1 MTKKEDGPSGSSSC
15 GQRRGRK
22 PLSVFESAIYLR
34 NLPPGIGRAALIC
47 RYIWSCR
54 PAAVPA
60 VRRRTASWALTP
72 RFHPYRPETAVIFC
86 YGWREVTPTC
96 AFRSGM
102 PCPVRTF
109 LPCGRQIAPPLV
121 LDRKVREIFHCT
133 QICRILVYLCKHS
146 RKRCGKFVSVQP
158 NRRILFSN
166 RI

>member
-1 MTKKEDGPSGSSSC
+1 MANSPTSTAGAGSWRCRFRAQARNDEKRGRSFAGSSSC

-72 RFHPYRPETAVIFC
+72 RFHPY
-86 YGWREVTPTC
+86 
-96 AFRSGM
+96 
-102 PCPVRTF
+102 
-109 LPCGRQIAPPLV
+109 PCGRFFSVTDGKDYSLLCFPQPGALPCADFPHRRPFDKLR
-121 LDRKVREIFHCT
+121 DRRRGRSSRLFGCKGTKKVVF
-133 QICRILVYLCKHS
+133 LLA
-146 RKRCGKFVSVQP
+146 
-158 NRRILFSN
+158 
-166 RI
+166 

>member
-1 MTKKEDGPSGSSSC
+1 MANSLTSTAGAGSWRCRFRVNPGMTKKEDGPSGSSSC

-72 RFHPYRPETAVIFC
+72 RFHPC
-86 YGWREVTPTC
+86 
-96 AFRSGM
+96 
-102 PCPVRTF
+102 
-109 LPCGRQIAPPLV
+109 PCGRLFSVTDGKDCSLLCFPQPGALPCADFPHRLPGAA
-121 LDRKVREIFHCT
+121 DRPTFSVAKVRKKLYF
-133 QICRILVYLCKHS
+133 CRLEWK
-146 RKRCGKFVSVQP
+146 
-158 NRRILFSN
+158 
-166 RI
+166 